1 VLLFIEI
8 MADKIPIVDSA
19 NDAIHTFIRPAAG
32 AILFAAQNDA
42 VNGIDPVLAL
52 ILGLLAAGGVHA
64 IKATARPVITASTA
78 GIANPFVSLAED
90 AVAAVATIIALIV
103 PVVAAILVILFLIL
117 AIRLVLRWRR
127 LRAARNNLQRA
138 R

>member
-1 VLLFIEI
+1 
-8 MADKIPIVDSA
+8 M
-19 NDAIHTFIRPAAG
+19 
-32 AILFAAQNDA
+32 
-42 VNGIDPVLAL
+42 LAL

-90 AVAAVATIIALIV
+90 AVAAAATIIALIM